1 MFILDE
7 PYISNFLFETLNKN
21 NYPVY
26 ENELTKGKAANLIGD
41 EEFETLFLKNKKI
54 YTNSENTI
62 KKITEILEGKE
73 ILSWIKLFKDKVE
86 FRKVLKEI
94 YPDFYFE
101 EIPYLK
107 LGEIDKTKLKYPFVI
122 KPSIG
127 FLSLGVYTVWREDEF
142 DLVIKNIQ
150 NSYEKN
156 QKLFPIEVLNSN
168 NFIIEEFIKGDEYA
182 ADVYFDE
189 SSNPVLLNL
198 YKHPFFDKYDVSDR
212 LYFTSSEIINKN
224 YNKLN
229 NLLTKMGKLIG
240 LKNFPVHIELRIDG
254 DNIIPIE
261 VNPLRFAGWCLCDL
275 EKYAYNINV
284 YEYFMENKKPNWN
297 KILKDNNSTYAF
309 VMGEVPSDINKEEIL
324 SFNIDNFLKDIN
336 VKILETR
343 QYDYK
348 TKPMFCSLFIE
359 AQNFDEMKHILNLD
373 MKKYIELKEKV
384 AF

>member
-7 PYISNFLFETLNKN
+7 PYISNFLYENLNRN
-21 NYPVY
+21 NYHVF
-26 ENELTKGKAANLIGD
+26 ENEMTKGKATNLIND
-41 EEFETLFLKNKKI
+41 EEFKRLFSKNKKL

-62 KKITEILEGKE
+62 KKITENLEGEE

-101 EIPYLK
+101 EIPYSKLK
-107 LGEIDKTKLKYPFVI
+107 EIDKTKLKYPFVI
-122 KPSIG
+122 KPSVG

-142 DLVIKNIQ
+142 ASVIEKIQ
-150 NSYEKN
+150 NSYKEN

-168 NFIIEEFIKGDEYA
+168 NFIIEEFIKGDEFA

-212 LYFTSSEIINKN
+212 LYYTSSEIINEN
-224 YNKLN
+224 YDKLN

-240 LKNFPVHIELRIDG
+240 LKNFPVHIELRINNE
-254 DNIIPIE
+254 NIIPIE

-275 EKYAYNINV
+275 AKYAYNINV
-284 YEYFMENKKPNWN
+284 YEYFMENKKPDW
-297 KILKDNNSTYAF
+297 KEILKDNNSTFAF
-309 VMGEVPSDINKEEIL
+309 VMGEVPSGLNKEEIT
-324 SFNIDNFLKDIN
+324 SFDINAFLKDVN
-336 VKILETR
+336 VEVLETR

-348 TKPMFCSLFIE
+348 TKPMFCSLFVK
-359 AQNFDEMKHILNLD
+359 AKNYDEMKHILHLN
-373 MKKYIELKEKV
+373 MNKYIELKEKI

>member
-41 EEFETLFLKNKKI
+41 EEFKTLFLKNKKI

-62 KKITEILEGKE
+62 KKITEILEGEE

-101 EIPYLK
+101 EIPYSK

-127 FLSLGVYTVWREDEF
+127 FLSLVVYTVWREDEF

-254 DNIIPIE
+254 GNIIPIE

-275 EKYAYNINV
+275 AKYAYNINV

-297 KILKDNNSTYAF
+297 EILKDNNSTYAF
-309 VMGEVPSDINKEEIL
+309 VMGEVPSDINKEEIA

>member
-21 NYPVY
+21 NYPAL
-26 ENELTKGKAANLIGD
+26 ENGITKGRVSNLVSD
-41 EEFETLFLKNKKI
+41 EEFKKLFCKNKKV
-54 YTNSENTI
+54 YTNSENSI
-62 KKITEILEGKE
+62 KRIMENLEGE
-73 ILSWIKLFKDKVE
+73 DILSWIKLFKDKVE
-86 FRKVLKEI
+86 FRKILKSI

-101 EIPYLK
+101 EIPYSK

-127 FLSLGVYTVWREDEF
+127 FLSLGVYAVWNENEF
-142 DLVIKNIQ
+142 DSVIENIQ

-182 ADVYFDE
+182 VDVYFDK
-189 SSNPVLLNL
+189 SSNPVILNL

-224 YNKLN
+224 YDKLN
-229 NLLTKMGKLIG
+229 ELLSDMGKLIG
-240 LKNFPVHIELRIDG
+240 LKNFPVHIELRIDNE
-254 DNIIPIE
+254 NIIPIE

-275 EKYAYNINV
+275 AKYAYDINV
-284 YEYFMENKKPNWN
+284 YEYFMENKKPDWN
-297 KILKDNNSTYAF
+297 EILENNNSTYAF

-324 SFNIDNFLKDIN
+324 SFDIDAFLKDIK
-336 VKILETR
+336 VKVLETR

-359 AQNFDEMKHILNLD
+359 AENFDEMKHILNLD
-373 MKKYIELKEKV
+373 MKKYIRLKEKV